1 MNARAHVLI
10 YGDVTGVGFRAWTY
24 RIALELGLSG
34 WVRNADR
41 GIVEAVFEG
50 KKEAVED
57 MIKQCRKGP
66 EVAWVEKIDVKRY
79 EATGEFDSF
88 EIIIS

>member
-1 MNARAHVLI
+1 MNAKAHVLI

-41 GIVEAVFEG
+41 GIVEAVFVG
-50 KKEAVED
+50 KKEVVED
-57 MIKQCRKGP
+57 MIERCRKGP
-66 EVAWVEKIDVKRY
+66 EVAWVEKVKTEWE
-79 EATGEFDSF
+79 EATEKSANFQILTD
-88 EIIIS
+88 

>member
-1 MNARAHVLI
+1 MNAKAHVLI

-24 RIALELGLSG
+24 RKALELGLSG
-34 WVRNADR
+34 WVKNADR

-50 KKEAVED
+50 KKEAVEE

-66 EVAWVEKIDVKRY
+66 EVAWVEKIDVKWHA
-79 EATGEFDSF
+79 ATGEFSVF
-88 EIIIS
+88 NITY